1 MILRS
6 LVLTLALISAVVGG
20 AWAQDLYMQQKPAA
34 PLSFHVTG
42 QAEAMPD
49 VALLHFSIVGD
60 GESLGAAQE
69 QLDQTE
75 QAVAKALGNFGIK
88 RSQMK
93 VESFNITPLQPSLD
107 SSPMNPTTLPALGYR
122 AQRDYTVP
130 ASDVKSIHKLIQI
143 ADAALQQGA
152 RPTSALPESWRGGG
166 YGDRQPGMLLEF
178 TVKDSDKLLKA
189 AVNDALAR
197 ARRLAEVANKQMGN
211 RPLHLVYVT
220 VTESSSLSRFGYPTP
235 GGDDQP
241 ATSSALRPV
250 KMAVSADIGFSNK

>member
-1 MILRS
+1 M
-6 LVLTLALISAVVGG
+6 LVGA

-49 VALLHFSIVGD
+49 IALLHFTIVGD
-60 GESLGAAQE
+60 GESLGTAQA

-107 SSPMNPTTLPALGYR
+107 SSSMNPTTLPALGYR
-122 AQRDYTVP
+122 AQRDYTVTP

-143 ADAALQQGA
+143 ADAALQPGA
-152 RPTSALPESWRGGG
+152 RPTSSLGEPWRGGG
-166 YGDRQPGMLLEF
+166 YGDRQPGLLLEF
-178 TVKDSDKLLKA
+178 ALKDTDKLLKT

-211 RPLHLVYVT
+211 RPLHLVYVM
-220 VTESSSLSRFGYPTP
+220 VTESNSLSRYGYPVP